1 MINWKLFFTAL
12 LQVCFV
18 AMNVTF
24 ISKGY
29 VILLALTAFGI
40 SMFWAQNVKSIAFG
54 GIKDKLVYSTGA
66 MTGTVLGY
74 YLSQLILSLL

>member
-40 SMFWAQNVKSIAFG
+40 SMFWSSNVRQIAFG
-54 GIKDKLVYSTGA
+54 GIKDRLTYSIGA

-74 YLSQLILSLL
+74 YLSQLILNLL

>member
-29 VILLALTAFGI
+29 VILLAITAFGI
-40 SMFWAQNVKSIAFG
+40 SMFWSSNVKSIAFG
-54 GIKDKLVYSTGA
+54 GLKDRLVYSTGA
-66 MTGTVLGY
+66 MIGTVIGY
-74 YLSQLILSLL
+74 YLARFIVYLV